1 MPGQCGRSAGLL
13 EARGWDL
20 ERSGVG
26 GESVVGVAIA
36 HAFGCRDGAG
46 GRGEVQAREE
56 DR

>member
-1 MPGQCGRSAGLL
+1 
-13 EARGWDL
+13 
-20 ERSGVG
+20 
-26 GESVVGVAIA
+26 VGVALA